1 MAWYQFNLQNLR
13 EITPTINFST
23 LTLCFITLLQITLIL
38 NSESFL
44 NTQRKTHTLTNA
56 QAHLPLCSATY
67 ATANTNSYSVIR
79 AVESSFQGLQKTI
92 ENVFQFSHK
101 KIERS
106 IQEPC
111 FQSTVERYFKRL
123 QRTVENTVQ
132 YSKSTFENS
141 LQCFREKIERSIQR
155 PNSQSTDQRYLKRFQ
170 ITAENTVQY
179 FKSTVENSFQFFK
192 EKIEN
197 TVKYFKRTVLES
209 LPSL

>member
-1 MAWYQFNLQNLR
+1 MKPKASTMAWYQFNLQNLR

-106 IQEPC
+106 IQGPC
-111 FQSTVERYFKRL
+111 FQSTVERYFKR
-123 QRTVENTVQ
+123 
-132 YSKSTFENS
+132 FAENS
-141 LQCFREKIERSIQR
+141 WKHSPVFQEHIRKFVTMLPGEDRKVNSTSNFSKHRSEVFETISD
-155 PNSQSTDQRYLKRFQ
+155 NSWKHSPIFQ
-170 ITAENTVQY
+170 EHSRKFVPI
-179 FKSTVENSFQFFK
+179 
-192 EKIEN
+192 
-197 TVKYFKRTVLES
+197 L
-209 LPSL
+209 